1 MSNKMYRN
9 LLEGVP
15 AIVYSYSKKS
25 GGIYYSPNA
34 HSILGYSQSQLLQ
47 SPQLWHDSIHAEDL
61 PRVDN
66 AIHEFQEGKEFEIE
80 YRIIDSEGNWHWF
93 IDKSTARS
101 THDGEVVIRGIA
113 IDITDRKKAEIR
125 LSESERS
132 ISTLLDNTHDAVVR
146 IDCHLRHIFANSALY
161 NAIGMTPEQYL
172 GKTNEEIGFP
182 EHLCSFWREKHLEV
196 FATGKPKYFEF
207 NYPTFDKGERTFQAA
222 VCPEF
227 NNKEVESIISF
238 MRDITEL

>member
-1 MSNKMYRN
+1 MQNR
-9 LLEGVP
+9 
-15 AIVYSYSKKS
+15 
-25 GGIYYSPNA
+25 
-34 HSILGYSQSQLLQ
+34 
-47 SPQLWHDSIHAEDL
+47 
-61 PRVDN
+61 
-66 AIHEFQEGKEFEIE
+66 FF
-80 YRIIDSEGNWHWF
+80 
-93 IDKSTARS
+93 
-101 THDGEVVIRGIA
+101 
-113 IDITDRKKAEIR
+113 DITDRKKAEIR

-227 NNKEVESIISF
+227 NDNKEVESIISF
-238 MRDITEL
+238 MRDITELKLAESEKDAVIDKLEKALYEIKTLSGLLPICSHCKKIRDADGCWNQIESYIHDHSEVNFSHSICPECAKKLYPDMDLYDD